1 MMDAEVVQAGL
12 EGQVGDWEVHL
23 QNSQQMIKMYHQPLE
38 RGKQN
43 RSILTRRRGLV
54 ALRRLVSW
62 GKRLIL
68 ILLWWGI

>member
-1 MMDAEVVQAGL
+1 MDAEVVQAGL

-23 QNSQQMIKMYHQPLE
+23 QNSQQMIKRMDHQPLE

-62 GKRLIL
+62 GK
-68 ILLWWGI
+68 